1 MKQKMDL
8 RLKKNCDEPEAK
20 DGKKS
25 KEETK
30 EKKKFDPK
38 KWNKR

>member
-1 MKQKMDL
+1 MDL
-8 RLKKNCDEPEAK
+8 HLKKNCDEPEVK
-20 DGKKS
+20 GDKKP
-25 KEETK
+25 EDK

>member
-1 MKQKMDL
+1 MKKKMDL
-8 RLKKNCDEPEAK
+8 HLKKNCDDPEVK
-20 DGKKS
+20 DGK